1 MQESSFSLSG
11 VQMTRNYVS
20 AIIEGSGIYS
30 YDTYSGQKQQIGV
43 TNECYTQ
50 LQNTAR
56 EATDKAEEYYNK
68 LVEVGVIVPPKTP
81 EQTIAE
87 LTAMI
92 GELRNEIR
100 EMKENKMEV
109 TRNESPKYSE
119 SVGTKI
125 DFYEYQ
131 NLRDQLAQERTKNV
145 VLENRV
151 YSDAKFNTLERQN
164 EAMFG
169 ILKSEIAE
177 LSCNVPKRP
186 PYFAQGYVACGT
198 PIPAGCC
205 N

>member
-30 YDTYSGQKQQIGV
+30 YDTYSGQKQQ
-43 TNECYTQ
+43 
-50 LQNTAR
+50 
-56 EATDKAEEYYNK
+56 
-68 LVEVGVIVPPKTP
+68 
-81 EQTIAE
+81 
-87 LTAMI
+87 
-92 GELRNEIR
+92 
-100 EMKENKMEV
+100 
-109 TRNESPKYSE
+109 
-119 SVGTKI
+119 I

>member
-43 TNECYTQ
+43 T
-50 LQNTAR
+50 
-56 EATDKAEEYYNK
+56 
-68 LVEVGVIVPPKTP
+68 
-81 EQTIAE
+81 
-87 LTAMI
+87 
-92 GELRNEIR
+92 
-100 EMKENKMEV
+100 
-109 TRNESPKYSE
+109 
-119 SVGTKI
+119 
-125 DFYEYQ
+125 
-131 NLRDQLAQERTKNV
+131 NV

>member
-81 EQTIAE
+81 EQ
-87 LTAMI
+87 
-92 GELRNEIR
+92 
-100 EMKENKMEV
+100 
-109 TRNESPKYSE
+109 
-119 SVGTKI
+119 
-125 DFYEYQ
+125 

-177 LSCNVPKRP
+177 LSCNVPKRH

>member
-68 LVEVGVIVPPKTP
+68 LVEVGVIVPPT
-81 EQTIAE
+81 
-87 LTAMI
+87 
-92 GELRNEIR
+92 
-100 EMKENKMEV
+100 
-109 TRNESPKYSE
+109 
-119 SVGTKI
+119 
-125 DFYEYQ
+125 
-131 NLRDQLAQERTKNV
+131 
-145 VLENRV
+145 
-151 YSDAKFNTLERQN
+151 
-164 EAMFG
+164 
-169 ILKSEIAE
+169 
-177 LSCNVPKRP
+177 